1 MTQQTTLRRVTTEH
15 LSRETVEALARRKGE
30 PEWLREARL
39 AAWEAADRLPFPT
52 GYERAW
58 KYLNP
63 SRLTIEGLR
72 PDLGDNPSEVEPHR
86 GCPGGA
92 VMLTNG
98 SVAAES
104 VAGLATEQGVVF
116 SSLDTAV
123 RTHPELV
130 QKHLGSLVPAEES
143 VFTALNAAFWSG
155 GVFVYAPK
163 NARVALPLNAILT
176 ATGQD
181 TALFPRV
188 LLVAE
193 RGADVT
199 LIDEH
204 TGGTGAA
211 FASSVT
217 ELVLGD
223 EAHVRHF
230 ALQRWGAQVQ
240 ELFFQRA
247 ALGRGAKL
255 LTAHAA
261 LGGQI
266 HKGWV
271 ESSIRGSGATSE
283 ILGLIFGTGDQYFDF
298 ITLQDHIG
306 DHTVSDLLI
315 KSALKDRAQS
325 AYYGLTRI
333 NHDARMS
340 DANQEDRNLLLSDK
354 AKAEAD
360 PVLEILTSEVARCA
374 HGASAGPVDPEQL
387 FYLETRGLP
396 RAEAEK
402 LLVQGFLIQVLERIP
417 LEDMRSVVEQAVAA
431 KLRG

>member
-1 MTQQTTLRRVTTEH
+1 V
-15 LSRETVEALARRKGE
+15 
-30 PEWLREARL
+30 RL

-63 SRLTIEGLR
+63 GRLRIEGLQ
-72 PDLGDNPSEVEPHR
+72 PDLGGSPSAVQPYR

-92 VMLTNG
+92 VLLTNG
-98 SVAAES
+98 SVAAEH
-104 VAGLATEQGVVF
+104 VADGASEQGVVF

-130 QKHLGSLVPAEES
+130 RQHLGTVVPAEES

-155 GVFVYAPK
+155 GVFVYVPK
-163 NARVALPLNAILT
+163 DTRVALPLNAILT
-176 ATGQD
+176 ATAQD

-188 LLVAE
+188 LLVVE
-193 RGADVT
+193 RGAEVT
-199 LIDEH
+199 LIQEH
-204 TGGTGAA
+204 NGGVGAT

-223 EAHVRHF
+223 EAKVRHF
-230 ALQRWGAQVQ
+230 SLQRWGTQVQ

-247 ALGRGAKL
+247 TLGRGADL

-261 LGGQI
+261 LGSQI
-266 HKGWV
+266 SKGWI
-271 ESSIRGSGATSE
+271 EALIRGSGATSVM
-283 ILGLIFGTGDQYFDF
+283 LGLIFGTGDQYVDF

-333 NHDARMS
+333 NREARMA
-340 DANQEDRNLLLSDK
+340 DANQENRNLLLSDK

-387 FYLETRGLP
+387 FYLESRGLP
-396 RAEAEK
+396 RPEAEK
-402 LLVQGFLIQVLERIP
+402 LLIQGFLAQVLERIP

-431 KLRG
+431 KLRS